1 MIKPDLRKSFQ
12 LSFSDAEIDCNL
24 YVSRSH
30 ALSDNGIMIY
40 YRFRADIR
48 NWRLL
53 PDSDV
58 SLLGSMIERLSK
70 MPDEYQPAC
79 GAFVGDM
86 IGYCLLRAGV

>member
-1 MIKPDLRKSFQ
+1 MIKPDLRIPFQ
-12 LSFSDAEIDCNL
+12 LSLSDAEKDCNL
-24 YVSRSH
+24 YVSRAH
-30 ALSDNGIMIY
+30 ALADNGIMIY
-40 YRFRADIR
+40 YRFKTDSR

-58 SLLGSMIERLSK
+58 SLFDSMIERLCK
-70 MPDEYQPAC
+70 MPDEYQPAG